1 MQPERRLKVTEKG
14 GVSSKMK
21 ASIWTT
27 LMKGKMWDVRN
38 KFPKSGSAAFSK
50 PETEL
55 HKGQAI
61 KTYYNNISERQES
74 MVSLEKRTETI
85 EL

>member
-14 GVSSKMK
+14 GVSLKMK

-27 LMKGKMWDVRN
+27 LMKEKMWDVSN
-38 KFPKSGSAAFSK
+38 KFPKSGPAAFPK
-50 PETEL
+50 PETEF

-61 KTYYNNISERQES
+61 KSYYNIINERQES
-74 MVSLEKRTETI
+74 MVSLVKRTETI
-85 EL
+85 GL

>member
-14 GVSSKMK
+14 GISSKMK

-61 KTYYNNISERQES
+61 KTYYNIISERQES